1 MTQRD
6 NRQSTMPPLLARY
19 INRCES
25 PANVNLPT
33 YLCLMFMSG
42 RVTKRFFGGWN
53 VGIGDMYDVF
63 GQVCES
69 GALIASRSG
78 GTPTELAEL
87 VSTGPRDD
95 TSIDWFIAKMLLD
108 TELTKYDKHFTDP
121 PPSLRYFQNALAWIR
136 YGLGWPPDRSQTIS
150 GLETTIRLDDRQMD
164 AMLELPKSTFI
175 NGIAFALAYPDR
187 YAKMYEIQ
195 DGAPDCYDLP
205 FDRSQEQTVA
215 VRNELYLRHSRDW
228 ASLCRPDLAYLIEE
242 VSAKPRGTVLT
253 QPEALGTADIAAVE
267 KRFATALSN
276 ANLDLVDEYV
286 RMGLPI
292 SMAVHLEGFASAQP
306 SSGLSLPLFLTLA
319 YVSDHFTFDS
329 SGKSV
334 VNFGTLMASYGAI
347 CEVGGVIGQ
356 TTDIEPLELLPRV
369 LGESTLTPSTE
380 EYWRDAALGAERT
393 LESFTAITGAD
404 PTGLLPLY
412 VGTSYPA
419 LDIDYPNDVDAI
431 KDQHELQL
439 PFWEHPQL
447 IIPAVHGAFA
457 TGIALV
463 RNHPD
468 TFAGKHGVYVDEAP
482 DPITKTYKNPQ
493 SETNLKVGSTY
504 SREEQLNLCRVW
516 AELYRPEAKA
526 LFEEAS

>member
-1 MTQRD
+1 
-6 NRQSTMPPLLARY
+6 MPPLLARY

-53 VGIGDMYDVF
+53 ITIGDTYDVF
-63 GQVCES
+63 GQVCEV
-69 GALIASRSG
+69 GGLIGSRSS
-78 GTPTELAEL
+78 GTLTELAEL

-95 TSIDWFIAKMLLD
+95 SSTDWYIAKILLD
-108 TELTKYDKHFTDP
+108 NELSKYEKHITDP
-121 PPSLRYFQNALAWIR
+121 PPSLRYFQNALAWID
-136 YGLGWPPDRSQTIS
+136 YSFDWPPDRSQTIS
-150 GLETTIRLDDRQMD
+150 GFKGKIGLDDRQID
-164 AMLELPKSTFI
+164 EMLSLPKMSFI
-175 NGIAFALAYPDR
+175 YGIVFALAYPDR

-195 DGAPDCYDLP
+195 DAPRDCYDLP

-228 ASLCRPDLAYLIEE
+228 ARLCRPDLAYLIEE
-242 VSAKPRGTVLT
+242 VSAKPRGTVLA
-253 QPEALGTADIAAVE
+253 QPEAPGNADIAAVA
-267 KRFATALSN
+267 KQFATALSN
-276 ANLDLVDEYV
+276 TNSDLVDEYV

-292 SMAVHLEGFASAQP
+292 SMAVYLEGFAASLPAWR
-306 SSGLSLPLFLTLA
+306 LSLPFFLTLA

-334 VNFGTLMASYGAI
+334 VNIGTLMASHGAI

-380 EYWRDAALGAERT
+380 EYWHDATLGAERT
-393 LESFTAITGAD
+393 LESFLATVGTD

-412 VGTSYPA
+412 IATSYFA
-419 LDIDYPNDVDAI
+419 LDIDYPNDVDTI
-431 KDQHELQL
+431 KRDHELQM
-439 PFWEHPQL
+439 PFWEHRES
-447 IIPAVHGAFA
+447 IIPAVHAAFA

-468 TFAGKHGVYVDEAP
+468 TFAGKHGVYVDETP
-482 DPITKTYKNPQ
+482 DPITNTYKNPQ

-516 AELYRPEAKA
+516 ADLYRPKAKP
-526 LFEEAS
+526 LFKEAS